1 LTRKLLP
8 VVLSLMLMFSL
19 SACVNPGEEP
29 LYTLEMPNNPS
40 DDTPSSATTDPSE
53 ETKTNEI
60 DTGLVFEITPDLDC
74 TMKSG
79 KLILTVSNARVVNNA
94 SEIEYLDG
102 LYDSVVPVYDQD
114 GEHIYKYNSER
125 WPSFVGENGDFV
137 DGVHLILIDV
147 KVQSIDAHMR
157 TIYDAD
163 ENGLNAGKYEDPY
176 VLRSDHLV
184 SLADLSGKISNTD
197 AAYVFSSGVGHGSF
211 KTWYEAY
218 FSKSGDRSEHPAA
231 YYLMPGETVEYT
243 IGYLIGNNSD
253 GTARDLDNLYLTIA
267 FAKYSEDDSPSIDK
281 TYYIK
286 LGLGE

>member
-1 LTRKLLP
+1 MTRKLLP

-19 SACVNPGEEP
+19 AACVDPGEEP
-29 LYTLEMPNNPS
+29 LYTLDLPNNPS
-40 DDTPSSATTDPSE
+40 DDTPSSVTTDPSE

-79 KLILTVSNARVVNNA
+79 KLILTVSNARAVNNA

-102 LYDSVVPVYDQD
+102 LYDSVVPVYDQA
-114 GEHIYKYNSER
+114 GENIYKFNSER
-125 WPSFVGENGDFV
+125 WPSFIRENGDFV

-197 AAYVFSSGVGHGSF
+197 AASVFASAMGQGSF
-211 KTWYEAY
+211 KTWYQAY
-218 FSKSGDRSEHPAA
+218 FSKSGDRPEHPAA
-231 YYLMPGETVEYT
+231 YYLMPGETIEYT

-253 GTARDLDNLYLTIA
+253 GTARNLDNLYLTID